1 MLDGPSASNEG
12 EETAK
17 EDVQRA
23 SFISGGDK
31 VDCGRGAST
40 TSLES
45 LIASCDDS
53 KEEETD
59 DAGRHCREM
68 A

>member
-1 MLDGPSASNEG
+1 MLDGPSACNEG

-31 VDCGRGAST
+31 VDCCRGAST

-45 LIASCDDS
+45 FVAFYNDS
-53 KEEETD
+53 KEEA
-59 DAGRHCREM
+59 AGEI
-68 A
+68 